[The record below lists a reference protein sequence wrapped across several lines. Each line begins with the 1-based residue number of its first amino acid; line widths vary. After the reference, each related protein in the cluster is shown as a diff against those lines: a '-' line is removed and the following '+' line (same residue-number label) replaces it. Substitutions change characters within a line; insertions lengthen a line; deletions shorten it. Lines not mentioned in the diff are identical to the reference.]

1 MIMKKTFILNF
12 FNKNDHHLNET
23 LNVFDLFIY
32 TFKNLQRF
40 LEKFMRTRR
49 KKINPTLRSNINKKM
64 IQLHRIIFE
73 LQSTSEHLKFQ
84 KEFIC
89 DFFNPRID
97 NAINAYRE
105 HMSKMQKVALE
116 DYDFIIDRTD
126 RFYQRKYQNL
136 LKSYSEEVDSLR
148 NSSITAVNE
157 LDNEKQNALQLLSQF
172 RNKII
177 IFEKDS
183 QKEIEGRLNKF
194 KFLVDKTKEEGEI
207 KFKTEMSNLQ
217 LREQKF
223 ISESEQK
230 HKKMMEDHLLLIE
243 LIKSGFIPPKLNIS
257 TIKSKIKDIKKCIS
271 GYKSN
276 LQSLQTYALKQISV
290 NRNKI
295 NQLIKDLK
303 LLMMKNQDEQIS
315 IQKVLDSQNSEFG
328 KIIQQLKQNFD
339 LIKQQYLLEIE
350 QKLNELNSLKIQ
362 LQKEY
367 DDRKNGLSQNDL
379 DDEMQLSNLKK
390 ALDEELQSIMSSF
403 ENERKKMIQKV
414 EDLQKQIELFIV
426 QSEELINQLKN
437 QLTELIEAHKSE
449 IDDYKSTF
457 NKEKEELLKSFEK
470 ELRETIEQ
478 FKKSTDENTES
489 EAQLKLTIKEL
500 ENEKENLKT
509 IHEQQ
514 INEFDGKTA
523 QELNDIQNETNE
535 KVSTLENQ
543 IESMLDDY
551 SKSLDNEILETIED
565 NEKKKSELI
574 QNLTNQY
581 ESEMTMIRES
591 GYSKAAYEHLLKKY
605 QDEHL
610 KLVEQLKQMVPFVIT
625 DDMFANM
632 LLVINDLE
640 KELQDHMI
648 IASSQKRCINLEG
661 EKKYDDLQKKITNLQ
676 QKTQNSR
683 ARNQTIQSI
692 KIHIARAIK
701 TKEETLSQLNNEYS
715 QLFVSNRIRTRYN
728 INDDEINKLNDKLS
742 EVIKDSEN
750 SISEALS
757 LTEQKKKSLCDEFS
771 SQIQILNDEIKNVVS
786 LTQQQNSFYQIKM
799 NELNNTSNINKMNY
813 NQSYENSVNY
823 YLNVFDN
830 MKRNFLESEHVLRLQ
845 IKDQSF
851 QNSRNHDS
859 YRSNELEE
867 HRKHVK
873 SLNET
878 EEQNNEYLL
887 NKQKIKDDML
897 SKINDFQSRKGI
909 IVRKANDVQP
919 QSPEKDK
926 IEKLEH
932 QLKVITNKLN
942 VSLQD
947 LIECKN
953 IYMNQEKKI
962 NQSFKGNQET
972 GSIKLK
978 QNCVNYDVI

>member
-1 MIMKKTFILNF
+1 MLNF
-12 FNKNDHHLNET
+12 FNENDHHLNET

-40 LEKFMRTRR
+40 LAKFMRTRR

-194 KFLVDKTKEEGEI
+194 KFLVEKTKEEGEI

-276 LQSLQTYALKQISV
+276 LQSLQSYALKQISV

-295 NQLIKDLK
+295 NQLIKDLI

-315 IQKVLDSQNSEFG
+315 IQKVLDSQNAEFG

-367 DDRKNGLSQNDL
+367 DSKKNGLSQNDL
-379 DDEMQLSNLKK
+379 NDEMQLSNLKK

-437 QLTELIEAHKSE
+437 QLAELIEAHKSE

-457 NKEKEELLKSFEK
+457 NREKEELLKYFEK

-514 INEFDGKTA
+514 MSEFDDKTA

-543 IESMLDDY
+543 LESMLEDY
-551 SKSLDNEILETIED
+551 SKSLDNEILETIKD

-591 GYSKAAYEHLLKKY
+591 GYSKAAYEQLLKKY

-692 KIHIARAIK
+692 KIHIARTIK

-728 INDDEINKLNDKLS
+728 FNDDEINKLNDKLS

-750 SISEALS
+750 SISEQLS

-786 LTQQQNSFYQIKM
+786 LTQQQNSFYQDKM

-867 HRKHVK
+867 HRKHIK

-897 SKINDFQSRKGI
+897 NKINDFQSRKGI
-909 IVRKANDVQP
+909 VVRKANDVQP

-962 NQSFKGNQET
+962 NQGFKGNQET